1 MVCKCTD
8 LWMRILGDK
17 KPDTE
22 GENDGISDIVDF
34 YEGVVRELAEM
45 GY

>member
-1 MVCKCTD
+1 
-8 LWMRILGDK
+8 MRRWRLTK
-17 KPDTE
+17 KT
-22 GENDGISDIVDF
+22 GDGISDIVDF